1 MNMIKELLEI
11 ERTTLIAEDIMLNG
25 MKLDGEVLV
34 EALNTKEEEFS
45 KSMSADELLNMFDL

>member
-1 MNMIKELLEI
+1 MIKELLEI